1 MCVELELRM
10 HKFVSFGPLGHV
22 KIRSVLVAAT
32 ALLMAGCSNSIE
44 RFQSAYNNPSDA
56 DPVYTASV
64 PKARKIT
71 YRKPAVEQQDYAQD
85 DSITESP
92 VRKVRVP
99 MAPVANINAQKPY
112 DYSAGYK
119 PAYKQARLVPPPAKT
134 YSKPRLITPSEEQQD
149 AMVDTAPSQP
159 VYRAKPKAALVEPSE
174 DSIAAGKTV
183 QVGPGMSLASIARR
197 NGVSVPDLIAAN
209 NLQAPFTV
217 RQGQVLL
224 VPEGQVAA
232 AKPRLVQPAEQVADT
247 LVAPKATTKKSKF
260 NQTAAAD
267 DTTTEEPVVMKPTR
281 KSSAGA
287 SYTVASGD
295 TLYSVGRKFG
305 VSPFMIADAN
315 GFAHDSALP
324 LGQEIRVPGA
334 KSMVAPVTI
343 AEDTSP
349 APTTKKKAK
358 LSLVEE
364 EQTQAGATSEP
375 AIGEDQTQQA
385 TAKPVVKIKEPVVAA
400 APTSTAMNLRWPL
413 KGKII
418 SGYGPKPDGMKN
430 EGINIAV
437 PEGTSI
443 RAADDGVVAYAGN
456 ELKGYGNL
464 VLVRHAGGFV
474 TAYAHAKQLMVKRG
488 DTVKRGDVIGL
499 AGQTGAVTSPQL
511 HFEVRKG
518 AAALDPMKYI
528 STSTASN

>member
-1 MCVELELRM
+1 M
-10 HKFVSFGPLGHV
+10 HKFVSFGPLSHV
-22 KIRSVLVAAT
+22 KIRSVLIAAT

-64 PKARKIT
+64 PKPRKAA
-71 YRKPAVEQQDYAQD
+71 YRPAAVETQDYVQEE
-85 DSITESP
+85 SIVESP
-92 VRKVRVP
+92 VRKVRFP
-99 MAPVANINAQKPY
+99 NAPVANINEQKPY

-119 PAYKQARLVPPPAKT
+119 PAYKQSRNVPK
-134 YSKPRLITPSEEQQD
+134 KPRLIAPPVEQQD
-149 AMVDTAPSQP
+149 AMIDEAPTQP
-159 VYRAKPKAALVEPSE
+159 VYRKAKPKAALVQDTADLVS
-174 DSIAAGKTV
+174 AGKTV
-183 QVGPGMSLASIARR
+183 QVGPGMTLASIARR
-197 NGVSVPDLIAAN
+197 GGVSVPDLIAAN

-232 AKPRLVQPAEQVADT
+232 AKPRLIEPEEQVADAV
-247 LVAPKATTKKSKF
+247 VAPKARSKKIKF
-260 NQTAAAD
+260 NQIATSD
-267 DTTTEEPVVMKPTR
+267 DTALEEPIAQKPAKKLNR
-281 KSSAGA
+281 GMN
-287 SYTVASGD
+287 YTVASGD
-295 TLYSVGRKFG
+295 TLYSLGRKFG
-305 VSPFMIADAN
+305 VSPFAIADAN

-324 LGQEIRVPGA
+324 LGQEIRLPGA
-334 KSMVAPVTI
+334 KPLAAEATVAENTPST
-343 AEDTSP
+343 
-349 APTTKKKAK
+349 APTVKKKAK

-364 EQTQAGATSEP
+364 EQTQADAGSEP
-375 AIGEDQTQQA
+375 AIGEEQAQQVA
-385 TAKPVVKIKEPVVAA
+385 VKPALKIKEPVVSAA
-400 APTSTAMNLRWPL
+400 ASSKALNLRWPV

-418 SGYGPKPDGMKN
+418 SGYGPKSDGLKN

-488 DTVKRGDVIGL
+488 DTIKRGDVIGL
-499 AGQTGAVTSPQL
+499 AGQTGAVTSPQV

-518 AAALDPMKYI
+518 AAALDPLKYI

>member
-1 MCVELELRM
+1 M
-10 HKFVSFGPLGHV
+10 HKFVSFGPLSHV
-22 KIRSVLVAAT
+22 KIRSVLIAAT

-64 PKARKIT
+64 PKSRKIA
-71 YRKPAVEQQDYAQD
+71 YRPPAVDTQDYAQD
-85 DSITESP
+85 ETIIESP
-92 VRKVRVP
+92 VHKARVP

-112 DYSAGYK
+112 DYAAGYK
-119 PAYKQARLVPPPAKT
+119 PAYKQARLVPPPAAT
-134 YSKPRLITPSEEQQD
+134 YSKPRLIAPPVEQQD
-149 AMVDTAPSQP
+149 AMVDETPVQP
-159 VYRAKPKAALVEPSE
+159 VYRAAKPKAALVQDTAEAVSA
-174 DSIAAGKTV
+174 DKTV
-183 QVGPGMSLASIARR
+183 RVGSGMTLASIARG

-224 VPEGQVAA
+224 VPQGQVAV
-232 AKPRLVQPAEQVADT
+232 AKPHLVQPAEQVAET
-247 LVAPKATTKKSKF
+247 MVAPKAPTRKIKF
-260 NQTAAAD
+260 NQTAVLD
-267 DTTTEEPVVMKPTR
+267 DTTTVEPVAQKPMK
-281 KSSAGA
+281 KLSAGTN
-287 SYTVASGD
+287 YTVASGD

-305 VSPFMIADAN
+305 VSPFVIADAN
-315 GFAHDSALP
+315 GFAHNSALP

-334 KSMVAPVTI
+334 KSAIAPATVADNTTPVVVKPTKKSSLALP
-343 AEDTSP
+343 AED
-349 APTTKKKAK
+349 
-358 LSLVEE
+358 
-364 EQTQAGATSEP
+364 QAQAQADANSEP
-375 AIGEDQTQQA
+375 AIGDQQA
-385 TAKPVVKIKEPVVAA
+385 AVKPVKIKEPAVAPVVA
-400 APTSTAMNLRWPL
+400 STAMNLRWPL

-464 VLVRHAGGFV
+464 VLIRHAGGFV

-518 AAALDPMKYI
+518 AAALDPLKYI